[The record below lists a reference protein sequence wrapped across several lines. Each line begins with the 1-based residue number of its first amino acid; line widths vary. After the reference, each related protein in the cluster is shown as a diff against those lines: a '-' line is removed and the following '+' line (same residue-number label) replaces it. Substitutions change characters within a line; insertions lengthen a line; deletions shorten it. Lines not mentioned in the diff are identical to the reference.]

1 MPLNHY
7 GVVKGRIL
15 EHQLATKNS
24 NHFQLLLKTSDL
36 RFRVPINV
44 QSADG
49 SEVEYLIV
57 DGFEHPVLEG
67 LQNLNDAFHAI
78 PSKAGG
84 IALDFIRANLFEP
97 RDMKPLPFT
106 KPGADNDLNDKIE
119 FWVNRATSDPQA
131 RVYAFGE
138 RWQDAPGKPPPKTY
152 FHPEPST
159 GVHDIHMN
167 QGNPRGK
174 FSKDN
179 GVWQDGGLIFQFPTQ
194 NHWVA
199 VFLKFQTQAWHTD
212 DQTGQALTDVRP
224 VTEPQPGRQRN
235 IPDGVVRIVA
245 AVPNPIQNEPETV
258 SLLNTSTQAVN
269 LEGWSLLNRQQAPQ
283 LLTGMLGAGETAVIE
298 LPTAMFSNK
307 GDSISLL
314 DSNGIKIHGVS
325 YSRND
330 ARHKGWTITF

>member
-1 MPLNHY
+1 MPLHHY
-7 GVVKGRIL
+7 GLVKGRIL

-24 NHFQLLLKTSDL
+24 NHFQLLLETGDG

-57 DGFEHPVLEG
+57 DGFDHHLLET
-67 LQNLNDAFHAI
+67 LPTLSDTFHAL

-84 IALDFIRANLFEP
+84 IALDFIRGNLFEP
-97 RDMKPLPFT
+97 SQMKPLPFT

-119 FWVNRATSDPQA
+119 FWVQRATSDPQA

-138 RWQDAPGKPPPKTY
+138 RWQDKPGQAPPKTY

-167 QGNPRGK
+167 QGNPRGR

-179 GVWQDGGLIFQFPTQ
+179 GVWQDGGLIFEFPSQ
-194 NHWVA
+194 NLWVA

-212 DQTGQALTDVRP
+212 DQTGQVIKGVRP

-245 AVPNPIQNEPETV
+245 AVPNPIQGEAETV
-258 SLLNTSTQAVN
+258 SLLNTSTKAVN
-269 LEGWSLLNRQQAPQ
+269 LEGWSLLNRQQSPQ
-283 LLTGMLGAGETAVIE
+283 LLTGMLEAGETAMIE
-298 LPTAMFSNK
+298 LPTAMLSNK
-307 GDSISLL
+307 GDSITLL
-314 DSNGIKIHGVS
+314 DPNGIKIYGVS
-325 YSRND
+325 YSKSQ
-330 ARHKGWTITF
+330 ARHRGWSITF